1 MIYKLSLLIITC
13 VSIVIV
19 YLWNSLMPKEYYN
32 SHVYAVVLFF
42 ALFSFISTLFLSS
55 SMNAENKNA
64 FTLRFIA
71 ASGVKLF
78 ISLFVIIIYAF
89 LNKKQVVSFAIL
101 YLFIYFLFTGVETF
115 FLYRATRKKS
125 N

>member
-1 MIYKLSLLIITC
+1 
-13 VSIVIV
+13 
-19 YLWNSLMPKEYYN
+19 
-32 SHVYAVVLFF
+32 
-42 ALFSFISTLFLSS
+42 
-55 SMNAENKNA
+55 MNAENKNA
-64 FTLRFIA
+64 FTLRFMA

-115 FLYRATRKKS
+115 LLYRATRKKS